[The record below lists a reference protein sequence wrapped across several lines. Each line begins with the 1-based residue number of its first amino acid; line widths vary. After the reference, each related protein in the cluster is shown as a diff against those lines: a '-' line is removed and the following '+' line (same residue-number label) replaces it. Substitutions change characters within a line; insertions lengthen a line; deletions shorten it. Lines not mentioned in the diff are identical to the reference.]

1 MTIILAQ
8 NWMNDDPCEAKRITD
23 SYMYRIEDIVSNFNG
38 EYINNRLDND
48 DTMISYFVDIQS
60 EINDVISDNNDDPIQ
75 DNYLILDIPIYV
87 SIDHGRCKIVNIE
100 PQNYSWETI
109 TMIRSIVESFY
120 TATENAN
127 PDFKV
132 FRDANDMIYVCLL
145 NVIPRNVPMTY
156 IFLPPKI
163 L

>member
-1 MTIILAQ
+1 MTVILAQ
-8 NWMNDDPCEAKRITD
+8 NWMNDLYPAQQVIN
-23 SYMYRIEDIVSNFNG
+23 SYMYKIEDIVSNFNG
-38 EYINNRLDND
+38 EYINNRLDDD
-48 DTMISYFVDIQS
+48 DTMINYFIDIQD
-60 EINDVISDNNDDPIQ
+60 EMNDVISDNNDDPIQ

-109 TMIRSIVESFY
+109 NTVMGIVESFY
-120 TATENAN
+120 TSMENIN
-127 PDFKV
+127 KSFKT

-145 NVIPRNVPMTY
+145 NVIPRNIPMTY
-156 IFLPPKI
+156 IFPPPKI